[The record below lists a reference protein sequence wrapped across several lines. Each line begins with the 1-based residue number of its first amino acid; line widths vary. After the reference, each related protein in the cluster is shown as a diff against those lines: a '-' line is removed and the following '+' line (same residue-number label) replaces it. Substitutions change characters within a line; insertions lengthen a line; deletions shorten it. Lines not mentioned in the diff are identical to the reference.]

1 VFKKLRTVIWVTLVK
16 LTDAILPLVVL
27 KLTNVFKLPISVKSP
42 LVLLLVV
49 LKLMLHVLPLMDVTL
64 PLVTLPQES
73 VSSKLRSV
81 MIRILVLLIPVKM
94 GNVSMSPR
102 TVLTMTFVPLMAALM
117 ELAHL
122 LL

>member
-1 VFKKLRTVIWVTLVK
+1 
-16 LTDAILPLVVL
+16 
-27 KLTNVFKLPISVKSP
+27 VFKLPISVKSP

-49 LKLMLHVLPLMDVTL
+49 LKLVLHVLPLMDVTL
-64 PLVTLPQES
+64 PLVILPQET
-73 VSSKLRSV
+73 VSSKLRIV
-81 MIRILVLLIPVKM
+81 MIMILVLLIPVKM
-94 GNVSMSPR
+94 GNVRMFPW